1 MARTD
6 DGAAAGLSVVVLGG
20 TGYLGP
26 HISAAFGATG
36 ARVHLVSR
44 SAAQDPAAD
53 VRSLRLDLL
62 AARPQEIAGL
72 LGSLRADVVVNAA
85 GRVWR
90 ADEAEMA
97 AGNGELVRRVTD
109 ALAALPRPARLIQ
122 LGTIHEY
129 GAGTPGFGTTEDQPP
144 APVTPYGRTKLLGTE
159 AALRAAQD
167 QGVDVVVLRLANA
180 IGAGAPRGSLFGMV
194 AAHLGEAALA
204 HARGERP
211 AELRLPPLRARR
223 DVVDV
228 RDAVDAI
235 VAAATA
241 PGADVPGQVINIGRG
256 EAVPMGGL
264 IERMITLSG
273 LEVPV
278 VDIGDQ
284 APARADVEWQQM
296 DVSRARK
303 LLGWQ
308 PRRTLDASLLHLLE
322 AATPPLDRRN

>member
-6 DGAAAGLSVVVLGG
+6 EGTAAGLSVVVLGA

-26 HISAAFGATG
+26 HITSAFGAAG
-36 ARVHLVSR
+36 ARVHPVSR
-44 SAAQDPAAD
+44 SAVQDPD
-53 VRSLRLDLL
+53 PELRPLRLDLL
-62 AARPQEIAGL
+62 ETGPAELADL

-85 GRVWR
+85 GRVWG

-97 AGNGELVRRVTD
+97 RGNGDLVGRV
-109 ALAALPRPARLIQ
+109 AEAIAALPRPVRLVQ
-122 LGTIHEY
+122 LGTVHEY
-129 GAGTPGFGTTEDQPP
+129 GAGTPGAGTPEEQPP

-159 AALRAAQD
+159 QALRAARD
-167 QGVDVVVLRLANA
+167 RGVDTVVLRLANA
-180 IGAGAPRGSLFGMV
+180 VGAGAPRGSLFGMV

-204 HARGERP
+204 ASRGERP
-211 AELRLPPLRARR
+211 AELRLPPLTARR

-241 PGADVPGQVINIGRG
+241 TGADVPGRVINIGRG

-264 IERMITLSG
+264 IDRMIALSG

-278 VDIGDQ
+278 VDPGDQ
-284 APARADVEWQQM
+284 GPRRTDVEWQQM
-296 DVSRARK
+296 DVTRARK
-303 LLGWQ
+303 LLDWQ
-308 PRRTLDASLLHLLE
+308 PRRTLDDSLLHLLG
-322 AATPPLDRRN
+322 AVTPPLDRRN